1 MPRPRR
7 PHRSWADLQPD
18 LLAII
23 LLNLTCLAD
32 RVYFS
37 AVCRPWRSAAA
48 DREAPARQLPW
59 LLLPSPAAPSFFS
72 LHSGATRRLYLPQN
86 VRGAR
91 LCGSHEGGWVALALE
106 QWRGYAAVNLVSGAM
121 VPLPDRLRTNQPIL
135 HGNNA
140 CEHHMVIH
148 SITFSDVP
156 WKAGCLAAA
165 HVSSA
170 FNIAFWRPGMDR
182 YWIAYGL
189 PMDVIQDMIYYR
201 NELKEGFHVLSNT
214 EDVVVYTPN
223 GGPTTAPLVMSRSSY
238 HVMKRADY
246 KPDNLLHK
254 SLKLSR
260 YLVESRG
267 KLLMVLRQLK
277 WRRTF
282 RFRIFEMNLEIA
294 PGGGSEASWVEIH
307 TLPGRL
313 LLLGRGCSRAF
324 EMSHFN
330 RLDVGNIYY
339 LDDTRSN
346 ISFALNSAGK
356 YSSTDMGVYAQKILN
371 RTDRTWR
378 FPQQFT
384 SECSPPIWF
393 AP

>member
-1 MPRPRR
+1 MP
-7 PHRSWADLQPD
+7 
-18 LLAII
+18 
-23 LLNLTCLAD
+23 T
-32 RVYFS
+32 
-37 AVCRPWRSAAA
+37 
-48 DREAPARQLPW
+48 
-59 LLLPSPAAPSFFS
+59 FFS
-72 LHSGATRRLYLPQN
+72 LHSGATRRLYLPED

-91 LCGSHEGGWVALALE
+91 LCGSHDGGWVALASD
-106 QWRGYAAVNLVSGAM
+106 QWRGYAAVNLLTGGR
-121 VPLPDRLRTNQPIL
+121 VPLPDRLRTLPYL
-135 HGNNA
+135 HGNRA
-140 CEHHMVIH
+140 CEHHMVIR
-148 SITFSDVP
+148 SVTFSDAP
-156 WKAGCLAAA
+156 SREGCLAAA

-170 FNIAFWRPGMDR
+170 FNLAFWRPGMDR

-189 PMDVIQDMIYYR
+189 PLDVIQDMIYYK

-214 EDVVVYTPN
+214 EEVVVYTPN
-223 GGPTTAPLVMSRSSY
+223 GGPGAPLVMSRSSY
-238 HVMKRADY
+238 HVQKRADY
-246 KPDNLLHK
+246 KPDGLLHR
-254 SLKLSR
+254 SVNLSR

-267 KLLMVLRQLK
+267 KLLMILRQLK
-277 WRRTF
+277 WRRTI

-294 PGGGSEASWVEIH
+294 PDGSSEASWVELH

-324 EMSHFN
+324 EVSQFK

-339 LDDTRSN
+339 LDDTKFN
-346 ISFALNSAGK
+346 ISMALFGGNK
-356 YSSTDMGVYAQKILN
+356 HSSTDMGVDADKILN

>member
-1 MPRPRR
+1 MCRPRR
-7 PHRSWADLQPD
+7 SDRPWSDGLPPE
-18 LLAII
+18 LLRVI

-37 AVCRPWRSAAA
+37 AVCRPWRSAARGL
-48 DREAPARQLPW
+48 DAPPRQLPW

-72 LHSGATRRLYLPQN
+72 LHSGATRRLYLPES

-91 LCGSHEGGWVALALE
+91 LCGSHEGGWVALAFD
-106 QWRGYAAVNLVSGAM
+106 QWRGYAAVNLLSGAR
-121 VPLPDRLRTNQPIL
+121 VPLPDRLRTNLPNL

-148 SITFSDVP
+148 TITFSGAP
-156 WKAGCLAAA
+156 STQGCLAAA

-182 YWIAYGL
+182 YWIAHGL
-189 PMDVIQDMIYYR
+189 PVDVIQDMIYYKHQQ
-201 NELKEGFHVLSNT
+201 KEGFHVLSNT
-214 EDVVVYTPN
+214 EDVAVYTPS
-223 GGPTTAPLVMSRSSY
+223 GSPTAPLVMSRSSY
-238 HVMKRADY
+238 QVQKRSDY
-246 KPDNLLHK
+246 KPGDLN
-254 SLKLSR
+254 LSR

-277 WRRTF
+277 QGRTPFSF
-282 RFRIFEMNLEIA
+282 RVFEMNHGIT
-294 PGGGSEASWVEIH
+294 PDGGSVVSWVELH

-324 EMSHFN
+324 EVSQFN
-330 RLDVGNIYY
+330 RLQVGHIYR
-339 LDDTRSN
+339 LDDTIFN
-346 ISFALNSAGK
+346 ISLALNSGSK
-356 YSSTDMGVYAQKILN
+356 HSSTDMGADVQKKLK
-371 RTDRTWR
+371 RRKRTWH
-378 FPQQFT
+378 FQQQFT
-384 SECSPPIWF
+384 SECFPIWF